1 MPNLSKMSL
10 LVARLLVLCL
20 WLAPSLVIHIR
31 CQPRNL
37 LFEAYSSHNRLS
49 LDPTF
54 PDEQR
59 LIYEL
64 LAAYDTAA
72 RPVFNA
78 SKNVIIDLSLSLIQ
92 ISDMDERN
100 QILTANVWIEQVK
113 QFDYLSLQWFQLN

>member
-1 MPNLSKMSL
+1 MSRR
-10 LVARLLVLCL
+10 VAHFVEILLVLCL
-20 WLAPSLVIHIR
+20 WLAPSLVVHIQ
-31 CQPRNL
+31 CQPKNL
-37 LFEAYSSHNRLS
+37 LFEAYSSNNRLN

-100 QILTANVWIEQVK
+100 QILTANVWIEQVSNGLWL
-113 QFDYLSLQWFQLN
+113 YRV